1 MSPAKLTQ
9 KHSRNRGPI
18 AWKDGTACLV
28 CGSHADVKP
37 IYGDKRLSCSEA
49 LGSCPDGGAE
59 ADSDRRK
66 DRAGIRII

>member
-9 KHSRNRGPI
+9 KRSRNRGPI

-37 IYGDKRLSCSEA
+37 IYGDKLPGCCPRHWEAARTEVLRL
-49 LGSCPDGGAE
+49 
-59 ADSDRRK
+59 
-66 DRAGIRII
+66 IRIAGRTGPESG